1 MSSAQ
6 LQNVADDLNTLAA
19 FLAENDFPGNQVTV
33 ESLRAALG
41 AAPADVLVLLGNS
54 VLGVSE
60 RAFTAMQDGAANHL
74 LIAGGRGHSTHFLN
88 ESLSRHPTYRSI
100 ATENR
105 AEAELLAEMA
115 MRFHGID
122 PSTIVLETESS
133 NCGENAQFTLRKL
146 LECKLPPG
154 SILLVQDPTMQRR
167 SCASLRKA
175 WQDAELRLN
184 IANWPTFVPRVAAED
199 DTLSFEGPQLSGLWP
214 MERFLSL
221 VLGEIPRLLDNER
234 GYGPRGRGY
243 IVHVDVPQ
251 DVLAAH
257 ERLAGKFAHLQR

>member
-6 LQNVADDLNTLAA
+6 LQNVADDLNTVAA

-60 RAFTAMQDGAANHL
+60 RAFTAMQEGAANHL
-74 LIAGGRGHSTHFLN
+74 LIAGGRGHSTHFLC
-88 ESLSRHPTYRSI
+88 ESLSRHPTYNSI

-115 MRFHGID
+115 VRFHGID
-122 PSTIVLETESS
+122 PGKIVLETESS

-146 LECKLPPG
+146 LEYNLG

-167 SCASLRKA
+167 SCASFRKA
-175 WQDAELRLN
+175 WQDAGLRLS
-184 IANWPTFVPRVAAED
+184 IGNWPTFVPRVRVESGAI
-199 DTLSFEGPQLSGLWP
+199 SFEGSKLCGIWP
-214 MERFLSL
+214 MERFVSL
-221 VLGEIPRLLDNER
+221 VLGEVPRLLDNER
-234 GYGPRGRGY
+234 GYGPEGRGY

-251 DVLAAH
+251 EVLAAH
-257 ERLAGKFAHLQR
+257 ERLASKFAHLQR